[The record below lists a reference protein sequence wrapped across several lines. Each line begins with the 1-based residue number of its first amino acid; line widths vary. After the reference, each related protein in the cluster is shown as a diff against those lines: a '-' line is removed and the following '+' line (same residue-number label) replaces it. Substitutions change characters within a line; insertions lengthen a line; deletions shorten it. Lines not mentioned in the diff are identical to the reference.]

1 MTVQFDFNALYWFVK
16 VVEAGSMTK
25 AAKLGGVAIS
35 TVSDRIRQA
44 EQSVKV
50 RLLERTTR
58 RLRLTEAGELYFARA
73 QAAVAAAEAARSA
86 AEAWHQIPSGLITV
100 SAPPEMPRTQLRAAV
115 MAMVQRYPKI
125 VLRFIF
131 TTERSDLLRE
141 HIDVA
146 LRIGELGDSQLIAK
160 KLTTMKLHLVATP
173 QFVARG
179 PRIQHPRDLQRR
191 NCVPVVSLSNNK
203 VWPWVF
209 RKGTETVTVMP
220 TGSIEVS
227 SVGAGLDFALAGHGI
242 ALISDALYR
251 QVPAGTLRVLLPKWH
266 LPNAPVWAVYPSK
279 SHLSPK
285 VRLFVEHLSTA
296 LRPAEP
302 R

>member
-1 MTVQFDFNALYWFVK
+1 MPQLARTGLRGGSSPPQWGDVIVASRGDVIVVQ
-16 VVEAGSMTK
+16 
-25 AAKLGGVAIS
+25 
-35 TVSDRIRQA
+35 Q
-44 EQSVKV
+44 
-50 RLLERTTR
+50 
-58 RLRLTEAGELYFARA
+58 
-73 QAAVAAAEAARSA
+73 
-86 AEAWHQIPSGLITV
+86 
-100 SAPPEMPRTQLRAAV
+100 
-115 MAMVQRYPKI
+115 
-125 VLRFIF
+125 
-131 TTERSDLLRE
+131 
-141 HIDVA
+141 
-146 LRIGELGDSQLIAK
+146 
-160 KLTTMKLHLVATP
+160 ATP

-209 RKGTETVTVMP
+209 RKGGETVTVMP

-242 ALISDALYR
+242 ALISDALYQ
-251 QVPAGTLRVLLPKWH
+251 QVPTGTLRVLLPKWH

-296 LRPAEP
+296 LRLAQP